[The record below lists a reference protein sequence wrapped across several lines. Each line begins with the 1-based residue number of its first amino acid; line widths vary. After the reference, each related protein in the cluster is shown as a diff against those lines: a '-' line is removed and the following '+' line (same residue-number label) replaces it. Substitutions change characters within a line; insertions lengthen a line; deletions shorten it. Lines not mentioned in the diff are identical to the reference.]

1 MTSEATGKINRE
13 MALRMVREAERA
25 FGSAD
30 MTAILGIFTDDVVI
44 RFADFPEI
52 RGKVDAERFLRARF
66 ARQKNYKLSKSLRMV
81 ESDMIGNLWEGEWD
95 DAQTGQKMRGRG
107 IEFWTVRDGK
117 IAVWEAVFNVWRDGG
132 APLTPIL

>member
-1 MTSEATGKINRE
+1 MTSGTTDNISRE

-25 FGSAD
+25 FGAAD
-30 MTAILGIFTDDVVI
+30 ITAILGIFTDDVVI
-44 RFADFPEI
+44 RFAEIPEI

-66 ARQKNYKLSKSLRMV
+66 ARQRNYKLSKSLRMV
-81 ESDMIGNLWEGEWD
+81 EIDRVGNVWDGEWD

-117 IAVWEAVFNVWRDGG
+117 IALWEAAFNVWQDGR
-132 APLTPIL
+132 APVSPIL

>member
-1 MTSEATGKINRE
+1 MTSGTTDNISRE

-25 FGSAD
+25 FGAAD
-30 MTAILGIFTDDVVI
+30 ITAILGIFTDDVVI
-44 RFADFPEI
+44 RFAEIPEI

-66 ARQKNYKLSKSLRMV
+66 ARQRNYKLSKSLRMV
-81 ESDMIGNLWEGEWD
+81 ESDRIGNLWEGEWD

-117 IAVWEAVFNVWRDGG
+117 IALWEAVFNVWQDGR
-132 APLTPIL
+132 APVSPIL

>member
-1 MTSEATGKINRE
+1 MTSETTDNISRE

-25 FGSAD
+25 FGAAD
-30 MTAILGIFTDDVVI
+30 ITAILDIFTDDVVI
-44 RFADFPEI
+44 RFADIPEI

-66 ARQKNYKLSKSLRMV
+66 ARQRNYKLSKSLRMV
-81 ESDMIGNLWEGEWD
+81 ESDRIGNLWDGEWD

-117 IAVWEAVFNVWRDGG
+117 IALWEAVFNVWRDGE
-132 APLTPIL
+132 APVSSIL